1 MEVDSTST
9 LESYVDSLL
18 SMAGEV
24 VEEEENQISIARNE
38 YLLNDKVGSIL
49 QSVLE
54 ENPLPYALQ
63 DFQKLALHALGSL
76 KNVILVSPT
85 GSGKM
90 IVNYLAISGEP
101 PKKIGL
107 KCHLGKG
114 SKIRLF
120 IFAEFSGF

>member
-1 MEVDSTST
+1 MELDST
-9 LESYVDSLL
+9 LKSYVDGLL
-18 SMAGEV
+18 SKAGEV
-24 VEEEENQISIARNE
+24 IEEEENQISIAKHE

-90 IVNYLAISGEP
+90 IVNY
-101 PKKIGL
+101 
-107 KCHLGKG
+107 
-114 SKIRLF
+114 
-120 IFAEFSGF
+120 